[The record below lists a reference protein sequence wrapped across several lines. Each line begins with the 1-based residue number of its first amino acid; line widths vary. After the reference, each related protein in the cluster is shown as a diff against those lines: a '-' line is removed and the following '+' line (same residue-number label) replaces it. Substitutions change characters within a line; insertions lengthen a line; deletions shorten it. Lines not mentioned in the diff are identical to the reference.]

1 MQNPYSEQINA
12 LEAEIAANQK
22 LLSDPELS
30 ELAISEIER
39 LQKEKQVLERAAD
52 AFLSGQSDEPNP
64 GELPKNCIFELR
76 GGAGGEEAKIWA
88 HDLLRMYL
96 RFCETLGLKIELVD
110 ELVVK
115 IKGKTSEIELTEL
128 ETPLTPY
135 SIFRYESGVHRVQR
149 IPSTESQGRIHTSTA
164 SVAVLPEVNQKA
176 VVINDEDLDWQ
187 FTRSGGAGGQHV
199 NKTSSAVRLT
209 HKPSGIVVTARNER
223 SQIQNRATALELLRS
238 QLWEIEEEKRLTE
251 LGDARSSIGR
261 NRRSEKIKTYN
272 YPQNRVTDHRI
283 NKSWHNLENIL
294 EGDLRQVLEETQA
307 AFVSEGNEES

>member
-39 LQKEKQVLERAAD
+39 LQKEKQVLEKAAD

-64 GELPKNCIFELR
+64 GELPKNCILELR

-115 IKGKTSEIELTEL
+115 IKGKTSEIELAEL

-238 QLWEIEEEKRLTE
+238 QLWEIEEEKRLAE

-294 EGDLRQVLEETQA
+294 EGNLRQVVEETQA